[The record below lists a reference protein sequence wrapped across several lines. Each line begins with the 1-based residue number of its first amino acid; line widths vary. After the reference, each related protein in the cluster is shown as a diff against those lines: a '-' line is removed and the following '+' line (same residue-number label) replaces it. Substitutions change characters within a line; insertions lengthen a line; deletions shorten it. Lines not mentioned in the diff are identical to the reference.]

1 MWPGWSTRRTPPAAH
16 AASTTCD
23 GLVID
28 PVCET
33 ALRAAASDRPGESST
48 TGLPAA
54 ASARAAETKARP
66 STTSS
71 A

>member
-1 MWPGWSTRRTPPAAH
+1 MGLSTRRTPPAAQ

-23 GLVID
+23 GLVIE

-33 ALRAAASDRPGESST
+33 ALRTAAAERPGESST
-48 TGLPAA
+48 TGLPAS
-54 ASARAAETKARP
+54 ASARAADTKARP

>member
-1 MWPGWSTRRTPPAAH
+1 MGLPTLRIPPAAQ
-16 AASTTCD
+16 AASTTCE
-23 GLVID
+23 GLVIE

-33 ALRAAASDRPGESST
+33 ALRTAAAERPGESST
-48 TGLPAA
+48 TGLPARA
-54 ASARAAETKARP
+54 RARAAATKPRP